1 MHIPRLVP
9 LRATLLGSL
18 FVGTLGVALPGLPWL
33 VVGSAY
39 AEPPVIYKWVDEHG
53 VAHYT
58 TDRSRIP
65 AAIRNR
71 VVQGSDTPRHR
82 DWLQRDAGDI
92 DATVPAP
99 VATTPSVRQGA
110 DDVEFPEHS
119 DGVHAVTSEPDWSQ
133 APGGETEWAP
143 DQLGEEDEI
152 ARQPLR
158 ESPAE
163 PTGEPHAQPD
173 PKPGLE
179 PALEPSAA
187 PVPTE
192 STEVA
197 TEPAAEPEARTA
209 TAPRVVPPPPPP
221 PPPLEADGAPIAA
234 PARVVPETVAV
245 PKPARGTGFFDGD
258 SELPFDEPPAP
269 ATVAA
274 PAPPAL
280 EPEERAKLE
289 ELDREI
295 ASIEG
300 DIARDEET
308 LMVIL
313 SETEGVEQNTLVDD
327 PRFRD
332 VAQRLPRLQADLER
346 LRERRARIQPRV
358 TQQ

>member
-9 LRATLLGSL
+9 VRATLFASL
-18 FVGTLGVALPGLPWL
+18 FVGSLGVALPGLPWL

-65 AAIRNR
+65 AAIRDR

-82 DWLQRDAGDI
+82 DWLQRDAGEVDVS
-92 DATVPAP
+92 VPAA
-99 VATTPSVRQGA
+99 VATTPSARQGA
-110 DDVEFPEHS
+110 DDVESPEHS
-119 DGVHAVTSEPDWSQ
+119 DGIHAVTSEPDWSQ

-158 ESPAE
+158 ESSSE
-163 PTGEPHAQPD
+163 PTGEPLAEPD

-187 PVPTE
+187 PVPTVR
-192 STEVA
+192 S
-197 TEPAAEPEARTA
+197 EPAAEPEARTA
-209 TAPRVVPPPPPP
+209 TAPRIVPPPPPPP

-234 PARVVPETVAV
+234 PARVVPEAAAV
-245 PKPARGTGFFDGD
+245 PTPDRETGFFDGD

-269 ATVAA
+269 ATVAS

-280 EPEERAKLE
+280 EPQERVKLE